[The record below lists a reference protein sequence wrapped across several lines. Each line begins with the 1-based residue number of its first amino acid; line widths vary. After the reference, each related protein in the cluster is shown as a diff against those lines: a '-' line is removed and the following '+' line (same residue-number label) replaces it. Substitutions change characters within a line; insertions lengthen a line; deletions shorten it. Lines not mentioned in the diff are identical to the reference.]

1 MSVDELA
8 ENIGLLGESANNL
21 GKLAKFVYATRGC
34 LYDREDQPFQID
46 KNYAKAV
53 ENLSLCGGLT
63 LFRYAAMLRSMAE
76 KRSDSCMPRIYE
88 RFLAEF
94 QDRLTPS

>member
-8 ENIGLLGESANNL
+8 EKFGLLKESANNL
-21 GKLAKFVYATRGC
+21 GKLAKFVYATRDC
-34 LYDREDQPFQID
+34 LYDKEDQPFQRD
-46 KNYAKAV
+46 ENYAKAV
-53 ENLSLCGGLT
+53 ESISQCGGLT
-63 LFRYAAMLRSMAE
+63 LFRYAAILRSMAE
-76 KRSDSCMPRIYE
+76 KRPDSCMPRIHE